1 MVGIIYR
8 GRKIDWKIMKE
19 PVVSI
24 VGRPNVGKST
34 LFNRLLG
41 RRQAIVDEEPGV
53 TRDRNYAVAE
63 WNGRSF
69 ILVDTGGY
77 LPRSKSQIDLA
88 VREQVEIAIDESDII
103 LFVVDAR
110 TGITD
115 IDMELAGKLTTSR
128 QPVMLLVNK
137 VDDERDEVEVG
148 QFYKLGLGHPW
159 PVSAM
164 IGKRT
169 GDMLDSLTSRFQVFK
184 VADQDSEAIRIAV
197 VGKENVGKSSLV
209 NALLN
214 QERQIVTEMPGTTRD
229 AIDTRFSYQN
239 QHYIMID
246 TAGLKKRRKIKENI
260 IFYSN
265 LRSYLSMHRCD
276 VVLYMVSAEEGFSK
290 QDLQVLVRAEQEKK
304 GIICAFN
311 KWDLVE
317 KDQNTIARY
326 SKDLKEKMGDL
337 RYIPF
342 IFISVIKKQRLYKT
356 LDLVTQVFRERQKR
370 IPTAE
375 LNEYLLSVIAKTTPP
390 AIMGKEIKIKFISQL
405 KTAPPLFALYGN
417 HPDLIAE
424 HYQRFLENKLREKF
438 GFTGVPIRLIFKKK

>member
-1 MVGIIYR
+1 
-8 GRKIDWKIMKE
+8 MKE

-24 VGRPNVGKST
+24 VGRPNTGKST

-41 RRQAIVDEEPGV
+41 RRQAIVDDEPGV

-63 WNGRSF
+63 WNGRPF

-77 LPRSKSQIDLA
+77 LPKSKGQIDLA
-88 VREQVEIAIDESDII
+88 VREQVDIAIDESDII

-115 IDMELAGKLTTSR
+115 IDLELAEKLNISR
-128 QPVMLLVNK
+128 RPVMLLVNK
-137 VDDERDEVEVG
+137 VDDQRDMPEIG
-148 QFYKLGLGHPW
+148 QFYKLGLGQPW

-164 IGKRT
+164 IGIQT
-169 GDMLDSLTSRFQVFK
+169 GDMLDALTSRFSVFEAVDK
-184 VADQDSEAIRIAV
+184 DREAIRIAV
-197 VGKENVGKSSLV
+197 IGKENVGKSSLV

-214 QERQIVTEMPGTTRD
+214 QQRQIVTEIPGTTRD
-229 AIDTRFSYQN
+229 SIDTRFTYKKQSYV
-239 QHYIMID
+239 MID

-276 VVLYMVSAEEGFSK
+276 VVFYMISAEEGFSK
-290 QDLQVLVRAEQEKK
+290 QDIQVLVRAEQEKK
-304 GIICAFN
+304 GIVCAFN

-317 KDQNTIARY
+317 KDQHTIARY
-326 SKDLKEKMGDL
+326 SKELKEKMGEL

-342 IFISVIKKQRLYKT
+342 IFISVLKKQRLYKS
-356 LDLVTQVFRERQKR
+356 LDLLTQVYWERQKR

-375 LNEYLLSVIAKTTPP
+375 LNEYLLSIIAKTTPP
-390 AIMGKEIKIKFISQL
+390 ATQGKEIKINYISQVR
-405 KTAPPLFALYGN
+405 TTPPLFALHCN
-417 HPDLIAE
+417 HPDLVAA
-424 HYQRFLENKLREKF
+424 HYQRFIENKLREKF
-438 GFTGVPIRLIFKKK
+438 GFIGVPIRLIFKKK

>member
-1 MVGIIYR
+1 
-8 GRKIDWKIMKE
+8 MKE

-41 RRQAIVDEEPGV
+41 RRQAIVDYEPGV

-63 WNGRSF
+63 WNGRPF

-77 LPRSKSQIDLA
+77 LPKSKNRIDLA
-88 VREQVEIAIDESDII
+88 VREQVDIAIDESDII

-115 IDMELAGKLTTSR
+115 IDMELAAKLNASR
-128 QPVMLLVNK
+128 RSVMLLVNK
-137 VDDERDEVEVG
+137 VDDVRDLPEVG
-148 QFYKLGLGHPW
+148 QFYKLGLGQPW

-164 IGKRT
+164 IGIQT
-169 GDMLDSLTSRFQVFK
+169 GDMLDALTAQFSIFEV
-184 VADQDSEAIRIAV
+184 DEQDRDAIRIAV
-197 VGKENVGKSSLV
+197 IGKENVGKSSLV

-214 QERQIVTEMPGTTRD
+214 QQRQIVTEIPGTTRD
-229 AIDTRFSYQN
+229 SIDTRFTYKKQ
-239 QHYIMID
+239 QYVMID
-246 TAGLKKRRKIKENI
+246 TAGLKKRRKIRENI

-276 VVLYMVSAEEGFSK
+276 VVLYMISAVEEFSR
-290 QDLQVLVRAEQEKK
+290 QDIQVLVRAEQEKK
-304 GIICAFN
+304 GIVCAFN

-326 SKDLKEKMGDL
+326 SKDLKEKLGEL

-342 IFISVIKKQRLYKT
+342 IFISVLQKQRLYKT
-356 LDLVTQVFRERQKR
+356 LDLITGVYQERQKR

-375 LNEYLLSVIAKTTPP
+375 LNEYLLPIMAKTTPP
-390 AIMGKEIKIKFISQL
+390 AVQGKEIRINYISQL
-405 KTAPPLFALYGN
+405 KTTPPLFALYGN
-417 HPDLIAE
+417 HPDLVAD
-424 HYQRFLENKLREKF
+424 HYRRFLENKLREKF
-438 GFTGVPIRLIFKKK
+438 GFAGVPIRLVFKKK

>member
-1 MVGIIYR
+1 
-8 GRKIDWKIMKE
+8 MKE

-41 RRQAIVDEEPGV
+41 RRQAIVDGEPGV
-53 TRDRNYAVAE
+53 TRDRNYAVTE
-63 WNGRSF
+63 WNGKPF

-77 LPRSKSQIDLA
+77 LPKSKSQIDLA
-88 VREQVEIAIDESDII
+88 VREQVDIAIDESDII

-115 IDMELAGKLTTSR
+115 IDLELAEKLNGSR
-128 QPVMLLVNK
+128 RPVMLLVNK
-137 VDDERDEVEVG
+137 VDDERDIPEIG
-148 QFYKLGLGHPW
+148 QFYKLSLGQPW

-164 IGKRT
+164 IGIQT
-169 GDMLDSLTSRFQVFK
+169 GDMLDALTSRFSVFAAVDK
-184 VADQDSEAIRIAV
+184 DKEAIRIAV
-197 VGKENVGKSSLV
+197 IGKENVGKSSLV

-214 QERQIVTEMPGTTRD
+214 QQRQIVTEIPGTTRD
-229 AIDTRFSYQN
+229 SIDTRFIYKKQP
-239 QHYIMID
+239 YVMID

-276 VVLYMVSAEEGFSK
+276 VVLYMISAEEGFSK
-290 QDLQVLVRAEQEKK
+290 QDIQVLVRAEQERK
-304 GIICAFN
+304 GIVCAFN

-317 KDQNTIARY
+317 KDQHTIARY
-326 SKDLKEKMGDL
+326 SKELKEKMGDL

-342 IFISVIKKQRLYKT
+342 IFISVLKKQRLYKS
-356 LDLVTQVFRERQKR
+356 LDLLTEVYQERQKR

-375 LNEYLLSVIAKTTPP
+375 LNEYLLSIISKTTPP
-390 AIMGKEIKIKFISQL
+390 ATQGKEIKINYISQVQ
-405 KTAPPLFALYGN
+405 TTPPLFALHCN
-417 HPDLIAE
+417 HPDLIAD
-424 HYQRFLENKLREKF
+424 HYQRFIENKLREKF
-438 GFTGVPIRLIFKKK
+438 GFSGVPIRLIFKKK

>member
-1 MVGIIYR
+1 
-8 GRKIDWKIMKE
+8 MKE

-41 RRQAIVDEEPGV
+41 RRQAIVDDEPGV

-77 LPRSKSQIDLA
+77 LPKSKSQIDLA
-88 VREQVEIAIDESDII
+88 VREQVQIAIDESDVI
-103 LFVVDAR
+103 LFIVDAR

-115 IDMELAGKLTTSR
+115 IDMELAEKLITGQR
-128 QPVMLLVNK
+128 PVMLLVNK
-137 VDDERDEVEVG
+137 VDDERDVAEVG
-148 QFYKLGLGHPW
+148 QFYKLGLGQPW

-164 IGKRT
+164 IGIRT
-169 GDMLDSLTSRFQVFK
+169 GDMLDALTSRFTASITQE
-184 VADQDSEAIRIAV
+184 QDGGAIRIAV
-197 VGKENVGKSSLV
+197 IGKENVGKSSLV

-214 QERQIVTEMPGTTRD
+214 QQRQIVTEIPGTTRD
-229 AIDTRFSYQN
+229 SIDSRFTYKK

-246 TAGLKKRRKIKENI
+246 TAGLKKRSKIKENI
-260 IFYSN
+260 VFYSN
-265 LRSYLSMHRCD
+265 LRSYLSMRRCD
-276 VVLYMVSAEEGFSK
+276 VVLYMISAEEEFSK
-290 QDLQVLVRAEQEKK
+290 QDIQVLVRAEQEKK
-304 GIICAFN
+304 GIVCAFN

-326 SKDLKEKMGDL
+326 SKELKEKMGDL

-342 IFISVIKKQRLYKT
+342 IFISVLQKQRLYKT
-356 LDLVTQVFRERQKR
+356 LDLITRVFWERQKR

-375 LNEYLLSVIAKTTPP
+375 LNEYLLSIIARTTPP
-390 AIMGKEIKIKFISQL
+390 ATMGKEIKINYISQL
-405 KTAPPLFALYGN
+405 KTTPPLFTLYCN
-417 HPDLIAE
+417 HPDLVAE

-438 GFTGVPIRLIFKKK
+438 GFQGVPLKLIFKKKSR